1 MNVARNLSNG
11 SKYML
16 RREDYK
22 RVKRMDRQEFE
33 DFRRNL
39 YKNAYNDGRESV
51 PGVDVSQIKAA
62 IAETKGIG
70 EVRLKAIMD
79 NIDRKFGGG
88 KESEN
93 HGKPEDC

>member
-33 DFRRNL
+33 DFCRNL
-39 YKNAYNDGRESV
+39 YQNAYNDGRESV

>member
-33 DFRRNL
+33 DFCRNL

-51 PGVDVSQIKAA
+51 PGVDVS
-62 IAETKGIG
+62 
-70 EVRLKAIMD
+70 
-79 NIDRKFGGG
+79 
-88 KESEN
+88 
-93 HGKPEDC
+93 

>member
-1 MNVARNLSNG
+1 MNVSRNFANG

-22 RVKRMDRQEFE
+22 RVKRMDRQQFE
-33 DFRRNL
+33 ELCRNL
-39 YKNAYNDGRESV
+39 YQNAYHDGRESV

-79 NIDRKFGGG
+79 NIDRKFGEG
-88 KESEN
+88 KEPEK
-93 HGKPEDC
+93 HGKPENH

>member
-1 MNVARNLSNG
+1 MNVSRNFANG

-22 RVKRMDRQEFE
+22 RVKRMDRQQFEEFC
-33 DFRRNL
+33 RNL
-39 YKNAYNDGRESV
+39 YQNAYHDGRESV
-51 PGVDVSQIKAA
+51 PGIDVSQIKAA

-79 NIDRKFGGG
+79 NIDRKFGEG
-88 KESEN
+88 KEPEN

>member
-1 MNVARNLSNG
+1 MNAARNFSNG

-22 RVKRMDRQEFE
+22 RVKRMDRQQFEEFC
-33 DFRRNL
+33 RNL
-39 YKNAYNDGRESV
+39 YQNAYHDGRESV
-51 PGVDVSQIKAA
+51 PGIDVSQIKAA

-79 NIDRKFGGG
+79 NIDRKFGEG
-88 KESEN
+88 KELEKY
-93 HGKPEDC
+93 GKPEDC

>member
-33 DFRRNL
+33 DFCRNL
-39 YKNAYNDGRESV
+39 CKNAYNDGRESV

>member
-1 MNVARNLSNG
+1 MNVSRNFING

-22 RVKRMDRQEFE
+22 RVKRMDRQQFEEFC
-33 DFRRNL
+33 RNL
-39 YKNAYNDGRESV
+39 YQNAYHDGRESV

-79 NIDRKFGGG
+79 NIDRKFGEG
-88 KESEN
+88 KEPEK
-93 HGKPEDC
+93 HGKSKDC